1 MNLTRGKAIQV
12 RSDVSKKYVLWD
24 RTILVMLSQ
33 LFYVGLAKLPQIL
46 YFGTFTPRTDFFW
59 QKTFSLFHVFHNHLV
74 KADTNYIY
82 IYIYIFIWL
91 NRTNENTGCSQ
102 LICEELHHR
111 HMHMQCTNIRGKRE
125 FLFSSFKTFPFTPPG
140 SQRWTFCVGNEVV
153 KTEYLSTES
162 YYCLTAVLICPEVK
176 HFSLLAPG
184 HFWASNF
191 S

>member
-1 MNLTRGKAIQV
+1 MNLTRGKAFQV

-24 RTILVMLSQ
+24 RTILVRLSQ

-46 YFGTFTPRTDFFW
+46 YFGIFTPRTDFFLTENFL
-59 QKTFSLFHVFHNHLV
+59 TFSCFSQPSGESWYQLH
-74 KADTNYIY
+74 
-82 IYIYIFIWL
+82 IYIFIWL

-111 HMHMQCTNIRGKRE
+111 HMHMQCTNISGKRE
-125 FLFSSFKTFPFTPPG
+125 ILFSSFKTFPFTPPG
-140 SQRWTFCVGNEVV
+140 PQRWTFCVGNKLV

-162 YYCLTAVLICPEVK
+162 YYSLTAALICPEVK